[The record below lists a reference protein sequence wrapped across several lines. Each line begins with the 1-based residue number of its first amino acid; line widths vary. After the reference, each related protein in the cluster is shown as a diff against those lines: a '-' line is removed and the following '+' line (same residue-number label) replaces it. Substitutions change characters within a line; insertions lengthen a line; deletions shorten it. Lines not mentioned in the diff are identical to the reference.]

1 MEIQKF
7 EAYKYRGKKLD
18 VINRKEFINEISD
31 IFASEMFGYNN
42 NGTSYY
48 PDLETLNIYLHND
61 ETGEDRTIKLDL
73 SDMGIEI
80 GHTDW
85 YDEEEAENHDDLGV
99 FVPERNLDL
108 PITKAYKSQK
118 GDMNKFNI

>member
-7 EAYKYRGKKLD
+7 EAYQYRGKKLD
-18 VINRKEFINEISD
+18 VINRKEFINELND
-31 IFASEMFGYNN
+31 VFTSEMFGYNN
-42 NGTSYY
+42 NGTTYH
-48 PDLETLNIYLHND
+48 PNTETLDIYLHD
-61 ETGEDRTIKLDL
+61 DKTGEDKTIRLDL

-85 YDEEEAENHDDLGV
+85 YDEDEQEDDGDLGV

-108 PITKAYKSQK
+108 SITKAYKSQK
-118 GDMNKFNI
+118 KDMNKFNI

>member
-18 VINRKEFINEISD
+18 AINRKEFITDLNDMFISD
-31 IFASEMFGYNN
+31 IFGYNN
-42 NGTSYY
+42 NGTSYH
-48 PDLETLNIYLHND
+48 PDSETLEIYLHNN
-61 ETGEDRTIKLDL
+61 ETGEDKTIKLDF

-85 YDEEEAENHDDLGV
+85 YDEDDAFDHDDLGP
-99 FVPERNLDL
+99 FVVERNLDED
-108 PITKAYKSQK
+108 ITKAYKSQK
-118 GDMNKFNI
+118 NDMNKFNI